1 MHKTVILGDIHGRDV
16 WKRIIADEKP
26 SRVIFL
32 GDYVSSREGISESD
46 QIKNLE
52 EILEFKEEP
61 EFEMEI
67 ILLRGNHDLE
77 ALGYHWAECYPS
89 FREKSFFLGNSE
101 ALKKRFLKNTQWI
114 YRDEENNV
122 TYSHAGI
129 SKTWFS
135 RVQQAYPEVK
145 TVVDINSLEPT
156 ELFAFCAG
164 PDAPFDTS
172 GYSKYQPCV
181 WIRPNTLV
189 VDAIEGTQI
198 VGHTPNLKGTCLDLR
213 SVDLTLPQIYLC
225 DCLPKSYLVFENS
238 EFTVKVV

>member
-16 WKRIIADEKP
+16 WKKIITDEKP
-26 SRVIFL
+26 SGVIFL

-52 EILEFKEEP
+52 EILDFKEES
-61 EFEMEI
+61 ESEMEI

-89 FREKSFFLGNSE
+89 FHKKDFFLGNDE

-135 RVQQAYPEVK
+135 RVQQTYPEVK
-145 TVVDINSLEPT
+145 AVADINNLEPT

-172 GYSKYQPCV
+172 GYSKYQSCV

-189 VDAIEGTQI
+189 MDAIEGTQI

-213 SVDLTLPQIYLC
+213 SNNPTLPQIYLC
-225 DCLPKSYLVFENS
+225 DCLPKSYLVS
-238 EFTVKVV
+238 ESEKFTVKVL